1 MRFKNNVI
9 DRLTQVESTLKRIQV
24 QLNRGATGDEI
35 NETVENIV
43 SQVET
48 IRELIFT
55 ENDDFDQQFRG

>member
-24 QLNRGATGDEI
+24 QLNKGATGDEI
-35 NETVENIV
+35 NETVDNIV
-43 SQVET
+43 NQVEA

-55 ENDDFDQQFRG
+55 ENDDFDR

>member
-55 ENDDFDQQFRG
+55 ETDDFDQQFRG